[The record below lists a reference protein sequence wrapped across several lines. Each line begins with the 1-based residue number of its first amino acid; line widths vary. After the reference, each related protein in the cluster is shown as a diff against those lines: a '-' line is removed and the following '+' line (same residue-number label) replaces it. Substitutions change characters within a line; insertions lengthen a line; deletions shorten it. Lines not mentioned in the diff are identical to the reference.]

1 MREDRSLR
9 YFEFIGRLGMTKH
22 YGSIDATRELAEACG
37 ITRDSYVLDV
47 GCGVGATPAL
57 LAKEI
62 GCRVVGVDVVESM
75 LEQTRERAKAAGVKS
90 LVDARLGDA
99 RNLPF
104 EDDTF
109 DAVLT
114 ESVLIFFPEKLEA
127 LREFARVCKPA
138 GVVGI
143 SEMIWLV
150 PDPPAKMVEMYK
162 ELIYAE
168 SLDAEGYVHLM
179 KEAGYSHVVAYPHRM
194 DVRAEGRGRIE
205 RYGCLGTLGIL
216 LRMLKLFVT
225 DRDAW
230 MFIKGG
236 VGGVSDDMFDVMG
249 YGLFTGRKP

>member
-1 MREDRSLR
+1 MNEDMSLR
-9 YFEFIGRLGMTKH
+9 YFNFIAKLGMTKH

-47 GCGVGATPAL
+47 GCGVGPTPAL

-75 LEQTRERAKAAGVKS
+75 LEQSRGRAKAAGVES
-90 LVDARLGDA
+90 LVEFRLGDA
-99 RNLPF
+99 RSLPF
-104 EDDTF
+104 EEGTF
-109 DAVLT
+109 DVVLT
-114 ESVLIFFPEKLEA
+114 ESVLIFFQEKLDA
-127 LREFARVCKPA
+127 LREFARVCKPG

-150 PDPPAKMVEMYK
+150 PDPPAKMVDMYR

-168 SLDAEGYVHLM
+168 SQDAEGYVRLM
-179 KEAGYSHVVAYPHRM
+179 TEAGFVGVTAAPYRM
-194 DVRAEGRGRIE
+194 DVRAEGRGRLE
-205 RYGCLGTLGIL
+205 RYGCLGTVGIL
-216 LRMLKLFVT
+216 LRMLKLFFT

-230 MFIKGG
+230 MFVKGG
-236 VGGVSDDMFDVMG
+236 VGGVSEDMFDVMG